1 MLDRFSLERLQKEP
15 PSPSPRATALI
26 KDKKMQA
33 TSSQVTTVGT
43 TDTSIFMASAIDEE
57 PGGIIP
63 LELKKAAS
71 DSGRDHLL
79 VRRRRRDTRRGTR

>member
-1 MLDRFSLERLQKEP
+1 
-15 PSPSPRATALI
+15 
-26 KDKKMQA
+26 MQA

-43 TDTSIFMASAIDEE
+43 DTASIFMTTVMEDE

-79 VRRRRRDTRRGTR
+79 VRRRRRDTRRASR

>member
-1 MLDRFSLERLQKEP
+1 
-15 PSPSPRATALI
+15 
-26 KDKKMQA
+26 MQA
-33 TSSQVTTVGT
+33 TSSQVTSVGT
-43 TDTSIFMASAIDEE
+43 DTASIFMTPVMEDE

-79 VRRRRRDTRRGTR
+79 VRRRRRGSRRGSR